1 MLRELALKFSVI
13 GNGLNA
19 LNKVKDSYNELKNQ
33 LKNSLAVRIQ
43 ANFNDLKEKFSNTF
57 NILRTSTSR
66 VINNISSNITRIKNR
81 FSVIAGVGVRSFS
94 TIIQRVQQLG
104 STFTRIGSRITS
116 IFSRASSSIT
126 RSFTRIST
134 LGNQSL
140 QRILRVVNN
149 IGQNAKT
156 QFTRFSNYATQSFE
170 KARNQA
176 NGLYNKLK
184 QLLALAGAGMVFK
197 IGFESAANMEQYR
210 NTLETVLKDPKLA
223 QQKLAWAGR
232 FANRTPFETEEV
244 VGAMTKLQSYG
255 MEGDRILNSTGRTY
269 LEMIGDMAAGMGKSF
284 DQAVEALADSRTGE
298 LERLKEFGITKNM
311 IGDFAKIQGYGEI
324 FNNKGQINDLNL
336 FNKALFELMNSRFGG
351 AMEKQAKTFKG
362 AISTIK
368 GVFKSDLA
376 TITGIDEFGNAITN
390 SPFQI
395 IRDKVLLPLADTLVK
410 FQEDGVF
417 RRWAEQLA
425 NGIQKVFSI
434 GKSIINFC
442 IKWKEILIPLA
453 SAITGL
459 FVLNKVIILIGA
471 LKFALSSI
479 SFNPIIIGIGAVI
492 AAGVMLYRNW
502 DIVKE
507 KVTQTFQKI
516 KEFSQQFAPIFLPV
530 LYAVEALVLGI
541 KAFWNAWD
549 SNLSIIDN
557 LKNSFSSFFST
568 FFSTW
573 LTGLKD
579 IISSFMN
586 FISKVFEVVLNNPFI
601 QLFSPVTILI
611 KGLVDGVREFWN
623 AWDSNLSIIDNLK
636 NGFGGFFGAIK
647 DSITNAIEN
656 FTNLGDKIRNIPFIK
671 KIAEKIGLDNTED
684 ENITVDGSHRN
695 GLTYVPRDNY
705 VARLHEGERVLTK
718 AENKEYS
725 YRNRSRGN
733 TYYLNFQIT
742 NSGEKIDYQAL
753 GEFIIK
759 KIKEFEDERE
769 IAEGL
774 I

>member
-1 MLRELALKFSVI
+1 MLKELAMKFSVI
-13 GNGLNA
+13 GNGLDA

-33 LKNSLAVRIQ
+33 LKNSLVVKIQ

-66 VINNISSNITRIKNR
+66 VINNISSNITRVKNN
-81 FSVIAGVGVRSFS
+81 FSVVAGVGVRSFS
-94 TIIQRVQQLG
+94 SIIQKVQQLG
-104 STFTRIGSRITS
+104 ST
-116 IFSRASSSIT
+116 SSKVLSN
-126 RSFTRIST
+126 
-134 LGNQSL
+134 LGNK
-140 QRILRVVNN
+140 
-149 IGQNAKT
+149 AKN
-156 QFTRFSNYATQSFE
+156 QFNKFSNYATQSFE
-170 KARNQA
+170 KSRNQA

-197 IGFESAANMEQYR
+197 TGFESAANMEQYR

-232 FANRTPFETEEV
+232 FANKTPFETEEV

-255 MEGDRILNSTGRTY
+255 MEGDRILKSTGRTY

-284 DQAVEALADSRTGE
+284 DQAVEALADAQTGE
-298 LERLKEFGITKNM
+298 LERLKEFGIKKEFV
-311 IGDFAKIQGYGEI
+311 GDFAKNQGYGEL
-324 FNNKGQINDLNL
+324 FNNKGQIKDLKL
-336 FNKALFELMNSRFGG
+336 FNRALFELMNSKFGG
-351 AMEKQAKTFKG
+351 AMEKQARTFKG
-362 AISTIK
+362 AMSTIK
-368 GVFKSDLA
+368 GVFKSALA
-376 TITGIDEFGNAITN
+376 TITGIDEFGNAINN

-410 FQEDGVF
+410 LQENGTF
-417 RRWAEQLA
+417 SKWAEQLA
-425 NGIQKVFSI
+425 NGIQKVFNI
-434 GKSIINFC
+434 GKSIISFC
-442 IKWKEILIPLA
+442 IKWKEVLIPLA

-459 FVLNKVIILIGA
+459 FILNKVIILIGA
-471 LKFALSSI
+471 LKAALLSI
-479 SFNPIIIGIGAVI
+479 SFNPVVIGIGAAI

-507 KVTQTFQKI
+507 KVTQAFQKI
-516 KEFSQQFAPIFLPV
+516 KELSQQFAPMFLPI
-530 LYAVEALVLGI
+530 LYAIEALVSGI

-557 LKNSFSSFFST
+557 LKNGFSSFFTT

-573 LTGLKD
+573 FAGLKAT
-579 IISSFMN
+579 ISSFMN
-586 FISKVFEVVLNNPFI
+586 FISKIFEVVLNNPFI
-601 QLFSPVTILI
+601 QLFSPITILV
-611 KGLVDGVREFWN
+611 KGLIDGVREFWN
-623 AWDSNLSIIDNLK
+623 AWNSNLSIIDNLK
-636 NGFGGFFGAIK
+636 NGFGAFFGAIK
-647 DSITNAIEN
+647 ENITNAINN

-671 KIAEKIGLDNTED
+671 NIVEKIGFADSE
-684 ENITVDGSHRN
+684 EEEIPIDGSHKN
-695 GLTYVPRDNY
+695 GLPYVPKDNY

-718 AENKEYS
+718 EENKEYS
-725 YRNRSRGN
+725 NRNGNRGN
-733 TYYLNFQIT
+733 VYNLNFQIT
-742 NSGEKIDYQAL
+742 NNGEKIDYQAL